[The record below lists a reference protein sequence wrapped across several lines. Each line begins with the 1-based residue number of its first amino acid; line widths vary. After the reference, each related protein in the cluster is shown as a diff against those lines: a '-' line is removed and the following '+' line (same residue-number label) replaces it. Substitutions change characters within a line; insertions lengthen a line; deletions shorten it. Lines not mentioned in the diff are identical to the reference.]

1 MRLFST
7 KRAQAAQKRRASKKI
22 LIMTGIMMTLF
33 MAAPITNNNNIV
45 NHMTGTIEAQAAEQ
59 TQTSNWFQEDGNWK
73 VRDGNGSLVRNA
85 WFCDLDGSWYLLD
98 EQGCMRE
105 GTISDKGHYYSL
117 ETSHEGHY
125 GRMRT
130 VNGVYDGVYL
140 SFNQEHTGTYGEI
153 LSGTKELIN
162 RGIKVTEVSGLPN
175 QTIYAKDFTYTNA
188 SNIEQ
193 KGNKQTETVQKQE
206 QSTDANNHGRRVRK
220 SIGADGVGY
229 TPGDESNFFV
239 G

>member
-7 KRAQAAQKRRASKKI
+7 KRAQAAQKHRASKKI

-33 MAAPITNNNNIV
+33 MAAPITNNNIV
-45 NHMTGTIEAQAAEQ
+45 NRMTGTIEAQAAEQ

-73 VRDGNGSLVRNA
+73 VRDGNGSLVTNA

-105 GTISDKGHYYSL
+105 GIISDRGHYYSL
-117 ETSHEGHY
+117 ETSHQGHY

-153 LSGTKELIN
+153 LSGTQELIN
-162 RGIKVTEVSGLPN
+162 TGVKVTEVSGLPA
-175 QTIYAKDFTYTNA
+175 QTVYAKDFIGMSSDNT
-188 SNIEQ
+188 EQ
-193 KGNKQTETVQKQE
+193 QKDNNTQKQE
-206 QSTDANNHGRRVRK
+206 PSNSTSNRRRVRK
-220 SIGADGVGY
+220 SIGADGGGY
-229 TPGDESNFFV
+229 TPGDESNWFA